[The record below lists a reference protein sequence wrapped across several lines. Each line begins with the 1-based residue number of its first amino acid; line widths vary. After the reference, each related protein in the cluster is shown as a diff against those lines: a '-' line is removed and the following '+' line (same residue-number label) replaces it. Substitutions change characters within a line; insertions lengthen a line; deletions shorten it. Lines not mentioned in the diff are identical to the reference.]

1 MMNVDDTLIRFLNA
15 EVLILVI
22 LLKLTCDFH
31 ELKANEAAR
40 LQSGASEQGSL
51 HLMEGDHTSYLVDM
65 NLIPVF
71 HCSDFR

>member
-51 HLMEGDHTSYLVDM
+51 HLMEGDHTYLVDM

>member
-1 MMNVDDTLIRFLNA
+1 LQ
-15 EVLILVI
+15 ILVAAI
-22 LLKLTCDFH
+22 ADTCFFKLKLTCDFH

-71 HCSDFR
+71 HCPDFR